1 MARNASIVAPER
13 MRRVLR
19 RIRDR
24 VRGWYYRRG
33 DQLTVQYRGEG
44 LRFDTRSEIAKDWF
58 FPRYGG
64 GRRLHEPRVC
74 RVLEALLEP
83 GDVFFDVG
91 ANVGFFTVLGAR
103 LCAPGGTVH
112 AFELDPRLIGE
123 IARSVC
129 LNRGL
134 AHVRTICCACGD
146 GNGDLVAYAPSQW
159 GNPSTNRIVP
169 LASQSQHAADA
180 SGTAVTLTLD
190 RYCDRSGVRPDLV
203 KMDIEG
209 GEVEAL
215 RGMRR
220 VLTEARPRLVLE
232 LHPEAVRER
241 GVDPENLAEAVRGA
255 GYGIRVVPSYR
266 QQHPERS
273 LNDITSPFDEGL
285 LASSD
290 PVMLLF
296 QPD

>member
-1 MARNASIVAPER
+1 MKGAL
-13 MRRVLR
+13 RRV
-19 RIRDR
+19 RDR
-24 VRGWYYRRG
+24 VRKWYYRRK
-33 DQLTVQYRGEG
+33 DRLTVRYGAG
-44 LRFDTRSEIAKDWF
+44 TLRFDTRSEIAKDWF
-58 FPRYGG
+58 FPRYGS

-74 RVLEALLEP
+74 GVLEALLEP

-103 LCAPGGTVH
+103 HCAPGGTVH
-112 AFELDPRLIGE
+112 AFELDPRLTGE
-123 IARSVC
+123 IVRSVC

-134 AHVRTICCACGD
+134 AHVRTICCACAD
-146 GNGDLVAYAPSQW
+146 GNGDLVAYAPTQR
-159 GNPSTNRIVP
+159 GNPSTNRSVP
-169 LASQSQHAADA
+169 LASQREHGAEAT
-180 SGTAVTLTLD
+180 GTAVTLTLD
-190 RYCDRSGVRPDLV
+190 HYCDRSGVLPDLV

-220 VLTEARPRLVLE
+220 ILSEARPRLVLE

-241 GVDPENLAEAVRGA
+241 GGDPADLTKAVQGA
-255 GYGIRVVPSYR
+255 GYGVRAVPSYR
-266 QQHPERS
+266 QQHRDRPLE
-273 LNDITSPFDEGL
+273 DTTIPFDEGL
-285 LASSD
+285 LASGG